1 MINFSIFNPINLLFT
16 YLIVINLITILFFS
30 FDKSRSKTNGR
41 RISEKTL
48 LLLALVGGSP
58 AAIYAMNTFRHK
70 TKKYSFQLPLYL
82 IILFQIILVFWIL
95 HNLNLK
101 F

>member
-1 MINFSIFNPINLLFT
+1 MSSLSWLTPIHILFA
-16 YLIVINLITILFFS
+16 YLIVINLITILVFS

-58 AAIYAMNTFRHK
+58 AALYAMNTFRHK
-70 TKKYSFQLPLYL
+70 TKKYSFQIPLYL
-82 IILFQIILVFWIL
+82 IILLQIILVVWVL
-95 HNLNLK
+95 RK
-101 F
+101 FSII